1 MDDHAPQPPLRE
13 RAMDTVTDVG
23 RTTTELSAALG
34 DAVARLIAAIERA
47 RRPHRSLGLLA
58 AMTREAP
65 LSALCVA
72 LMLGIAI
79 GRRR

>member
-34 DAVARLIAAIERA
+34 DAVARLIAASSGPGA
-47 RRPHRSLGLLA
+47 RIALLA
-58 AMTREAP
+58 CLP
-65 LSALCVA
+65 P
-72 LMLGIAI
+72 
-79 GRRR
+79 